1 MVGEACE
8 VLEDERRPFIVQ
20 RETVARRPG
29 RGPAQRGLA
38 AGGDQALDVV
48 PRTGVGAVQAQT
60 VAPREA

>member
-1 MVGEACE
+1 VIRELMQ
-8 VLEDERRPFIVQ
+8 VLEDERPALGVQ
-20 RETVARRPG
+20 RETITRRPG
-29 RGPAQRGLA
+29 RVPAQRGLA